1 MAVSRRPARRPRYV
15 LVLLVLASATIIT
28 LGYRGGSQ
36 GAINGIKS
44 AAHDA
49 FSPIQSGVQSVLR
62 PVGNFFEG
70 AFHYGALQSEN
81 ARLLQENA
89 RLRAQGLAAANAVH
103 EAQALQ
109 RLAGLPWAG
118 GIPQVQADVVSTS
131 PSNFS
136 ETVELDKGTTAGV
149 ATGMPVVSGNGL
161 VGRVV
166 EASRTRATVLLITD
180 PTSDVGVRFARD
192 PSTVAVASGQ
202 GEGRPVAVNF
212 VDPHTQV
219 SKGEGLVTAGTQ
231 GALYPPDIPVGRIVS
246 ASLSP
251 SARQWNLALQ
261 PLVDLNGL
269 QYVSVLE
276 WSPTS

>member
-1 MAVSRRPARRPRYV
+1 VAVSRRPARRPRYV
-15 LVLLVLASATIIT
+15 LLLLVLASATIIT
-28 LGYRGGSQ
+28 LGYRGGAQS
-36 GAINGIKS
+36 AINGLKS
-44 AAHDA
+44 AGRDV
-49 FSPIQSGVQSVLR
+49 FSPVQSGVQSALR
-62 PVGNFFEG
+62 PIGNFFEG

-89 RLRAQGLAAANAVH
+89 KLRAQGLAAANAVH

-109 RLAGLPWAG
+109 RLAGVPWVG
-118 GIPQVQADVVSTS
+118 GTPQVQADVVATS

-136 ETVELDKGTTAGV
+136 DTVELDKGTTAGV

-166 EASRTRATVLLITD
+166 SVSRDRSTVLLITD
-180 PTSDVGVRFARD
+180 PTSNAGVRFARD
-192 PSTVAVASGQ
+192 PSTVAVAGGQ
-202 GEGRPVAVNF
+202 GQGRPIAVDF
-212 VDPHTQV
+212 VNPHTRV

-231 GALYPPDIPVGRIVS
+231 GALYPPDIPVGRITS
-246 ASLSP
+246 ATLSP
-251 SARQWNLALQ
+251 SGRQWTLSLK

-276 WSPTS
+276 WSPRS